1 MKKEIITSVL
11 LVFLIGIV
19 SKLHL
24 FIDYIISQ
32 QYSKI
37 AANQVD
43 DDSTYTVL
51 SSSQTTHLLNDY
63 IFYAVILFTIFILFR
78 IWYKKIKT
86 LNFNG

>member
-37 AANQVD
+37 ATNQVD

-51 SSSQTTHLLNDY
+51 SSSQTAHLLSDY
-63 IFYAVILFTIFILFR
+63 IFYAVILFAIFILFR